1 MNYGER
7 HGSSVKR
14 YIKRYGWIGAV
25 LCLALVLAPGV
36 KSLAVNENS
45 GKMYENII
53 NKQNEISQIQ
63 EQRKALESGLTDM
76 KMIMANL
83 QDRKKG
89 LKDYVATLDGTLA
102 EIGEKI
108 TALTD
113 EIEEKEEALE
123 KTRAELVLAKEA
135 QEKRKNAMYLRMRIM
150 YEKGDSY
157 LTEMFMQAAD
167 FAEALNRADY
177 MEKIMEYDQR
187 VFTELKENAEYIAL
201 CEEELEIEKIFLDE
215 AKASVE
221 REQQN
226 VETLIEQK
234 TKDIEQYESD
244 IEDKEAAIKEYE
256 DMIAKQNAEIEAL
269 ERAIEEEKKRIRE
282 NQGTVLTYDGGT
294 FKFPLAYYTRVS
306 DDYGYRMHPI
316 LNVEQFHN
324 GVDFAAPSGTDI
336 YAAYNGNVV
345 AAAYSDTMG
354 NYVMID
360 HGDSLYTIY
369 MHASA
374 LYVSKGDVVTKGE
387 VIAAVG
393 TTGRSTGNHLHFGV
407 RKNGAYVS
415 PWSYLTN

>member
-25 LCLALVLAPGV
+25 LCLTLVLAPGV

-45 GKMYENII
+45 GKMYESII

-89 LKDYVATLDGTLA
+89 LKDYVETLDGTLA

-201 CEEELEIEKIFLDE
+201 CEED
-215 AKASVE
+215 
-221 REQQN
+221 RE
-226 VETLIEQK
+226 
-234 TKDIEQYESD
+234 
-244 IEDKEAAIKEYE
+244 
-256 DMIAKQNAEIEAL
+256 
-269 ERAIEEEKKRIRE
+269 
-282 NQGTVLTYDGGT
+282 
-294 FKFPLAYYTRVS
+294 
-306 DDYGYRMHPI
+306 
-316 LNVEQFHN
+316 
-324 GVDFAAPSGTDI
+324 DFSG
-336 YAAYNGNVV
+336 
-345 AAAYSDTMG
+345 
-354 NYVMID
+354 
-360 HGDSLYTIY
+360 
-369 MHASA
+369 
-374 LYVSKGDVVTKGE
+374 
-387 VIAAVG
+387 
-393 TTGRSTGNHLHFGV
+393 
-407 RKNGAYVS
+407 
-415 PWSYLTN
+415 

>member
-25 LCLALVLAPGV
+25 LCLTLVLAPGV

-45 GKMYENII
+45 GKMYESII

-89 LKDYVATLDGTLA
+89 LKDYVETLDGTLA